1 MFETN
6 DDKIQIKNK
15 DEINSIIEK
24 AKIKTKD
31 GKEIVLFTNGNS
43 WYIDTLIKNL
53 FKSIELNEKPEY
65 NKVIVFCSD
74 KDGYKKA
81 KENNFNFFEFIDI
94 PDLDVSNILENY
106 NCKREYY
113 IRLTFVKIVLMSH
126 ILELG
131 YYPVYLDPDMSFK
144 QNSIDDLLS
153 YLTDD
158 FDFILSGKK
167 SHLNSNIMIARPN
180 TFTNTYLFN
189 VENGD
194 VDSIITYER
203 FQSDEDYLRVKL
215 NVMENMNIDS
225 KTNYICQ
232 MTYPP
237 GCDAQKYID
246 KAKIIHANCISGLDN
261 KIQFLKECNVW
272 FI

>member
-1 MFETN
+1 MT
-6 DDKIQIKNK
+6 DKIQIKNK
-15 DEINSIIEK
+15 DEINLIIEK

-53 FKSIELNEKPEY
+53 LESIKLNEKPEY

-81 KENNFNFFEFIDI
+81 KENNFDFFEYVDI

-106 NCKREYY
+106 NGKREYY
-113 IRLTFVKIVLMSH
+113 IRLTFVKIVLISH
-126 ILELG
+126 ILDLG

-144 QNSIDDLLS
+144 DNSINDLLS
-153 YLTDD
+153 YLSDEY
-158 FDFILSGKK
+158 DFILSGTK
-167 SHLNSNIMIARPN
+167 SYLNSNIMIARPN
-180 TFTNTYLFN
+180 IFINTYLFDIKN
-189 VENGD
+189 CD
-194 VDSIITYER
+194 VDAIINCKN
-203 FQSDEDYLRVKL
+203 FHSDEDYLRLKINIL
-215 NVMENMNIDS
+215 ENMNINS
-225 KTNYICQ
+225 KINYICQ

-237 GCDAQKYID
+237 GCDAKRYIN